1 MNAIEYFS
9 INAPIGLPPEMQCG
23 RMVFSDI
30 HVSAGAG
37 SPSSPFPSACSNT
50 PLTEQEKV
58 LLFMLFDLSACVIPD
73 DDPPCPPGQTSCGD
87 PDDPPCN
94 GNCVNQCCQGDPQ

>member
-1 MNAIEYFS
+1 
-9 INAPIGLPPEMQCG
+9 MQCG

-37 SPSSPFPSACSNT
+37 DPNGSFPSACNDD

-58 LLFMLFDLSACVIPD
+58 LLFMLFDLSACLVPD
-73 DDPPCPPGQTSCGD
+73 DDPPCPPGQDPCGD
-87 PDDPPCN
+87 PDDPVCN
-94 GNCVNQCCQGDPQ
+94 GSCVNGCCQEIPE